1 MQQPDAQI
9 KRTDRLFSVLT
20 VQEPGGERVLRD
32 ETVACL
38 GRHNISV
45 DEENFVVAG
54 NAVEYF
60 LNPQQFSLFG
70 EQNAVNTLMA
80 ALNACAGEMGGDI
93 PPAGGK
99 HRKSR
104 ASRKGRKSGRK
115 TRASR
120 KGRASRKQTKRR

>member
-1 MQQPDAQI
+1 MP
-9 KRTDRLFSVLT
+9 KSKELTDFLACSQCRNR
-20 VQEPGGERVLRD
+20 GGERVLRD

-45 DEENFVVAG
+45 DEEYFVVAG
-54 NAVEYF
+54 NGVEYF

-70 EQNAVNTLMA
+70 EQNAVNELMA

-99 HRKSR
+99 HRR
-104 ASRKGRKSGRK
+104 GRKGRKTRK
-115 TRASR
+115 GGR